1 MISSLNRPLYI
12 TIDYNR
18 DIDFVN
24 EKINLKRPS
33 IVILKSSKDKY
44 NVKTYRI
51 AEEMLNYGWKIINIT
66 HTKKKDIS
74 KRNVIKIMLC
84 KRYKT

>member
-33 IVILKSSKDKY
+33 IVILKSSKDKC

-51 AEEMLNYGWKIINIT
+51 AEEMLNYWWKIINTT
-66 HTKKKDIS
+66 HTKKKCLS
-74 KRNVIKIMLC
+74 KRNVVKIMLC